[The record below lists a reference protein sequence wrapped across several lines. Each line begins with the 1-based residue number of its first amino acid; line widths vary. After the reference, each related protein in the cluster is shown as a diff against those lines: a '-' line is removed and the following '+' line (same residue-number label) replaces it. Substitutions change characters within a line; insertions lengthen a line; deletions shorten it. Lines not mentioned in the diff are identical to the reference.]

1 MASENDV
8 RYIEPTSAMRMSN
21 RVVVLLTRAGLSVRG
36 SRELRV
42 RGRRTGA
49 VRTVPVN
56 LLTIDDRRYLVAP
69 RGETQWV
76 RNLRADDGRGEFRLG
91 RRIDAF
97 VATEIADA
105 AKPDILR
112 AYLRRW
118 KFEVGM
124 FFDGVDADSPEDELA
139 RIAPGYPVFRIESP
153 S

>member
-1 MASENDV
+1 MTEGDV
-8 RYIEPTSAMRMSN
+8 RYLEPNGAVRLFN
-21 RVVVLLTRAGLSVRG
+21 WVVVRLTRMGLSVWG

-42 RGRRTGA
+42 QGRRSGT

-76 RNLRADDGRGEFRLG
+76 RNLRAAEGRGEFRLG
-91 RRIDAF
+91 RRIEAF
-97 VATEIADA
+97 VATEMADA
-105 AKPDILR
+105 DKPDILR

-124 FFDGVDADSPEDELA
+124 FFDGVDANSPEDELA
-139 RIAPGYPVFRIESP
+139 RIAPGYPVFGIES
-153 S
+153 SS